1 MSYNKG
7 TITNDY
13 STTDVN
19 IITDINDAV
28 ADQIDV
34 FQAESIQ
41 TYVDAAIAAADVDT
55 TTDITAINARLL
67 LIEQFIQNTT
77 IS

>member
-7 TITNDY
+7 TINNDY

-41 TYVDAAIAAADVDT
+41 IYVDAAIAAADLET
-55 TTDITAINARLL
+55 STDITAINARLL